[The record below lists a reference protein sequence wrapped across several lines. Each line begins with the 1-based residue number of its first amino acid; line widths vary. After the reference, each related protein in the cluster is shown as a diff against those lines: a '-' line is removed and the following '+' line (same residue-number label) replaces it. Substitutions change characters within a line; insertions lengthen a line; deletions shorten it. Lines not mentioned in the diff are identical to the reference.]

1 MKKKHIKLIRILL
14 AVTLSFNQAFIY
26 RSVYADET
34 EETTETTVTESTA
47 AETSE
52 ETPRETV
59 RETTSETAN
68 QSSEETV
75 KESVKEGIS
84 GDQVRSVKNAKEFV
98 KGVSKL
104 PRKYRIAAA
113 SRKGMPDFKG
123 AEGVD
128 YDGSCLI
135 SFKSKDDYEKA
146 LNDMEKKDINYSVD
160 GDFDICSMKSAS
172 FSKDVK
178 INPDAKTKVAIIDTG
193 SDFANEKVSLLG
205 DDGSDSNGHGTLMSR
220 LILNETSDAYIISVK
235 AVGDDGKGKLSD
247 VYAGVRYAIDHEADF
262 LLMAISLKDN
272 GDYEEFISLI
282 KEAITKG
289 IKVIASAGNKNS
301 DASGYIPAGIKGVIT
316 AGAIDNEGYKIS
328 ISNYGSAV
336 DYYIPADSTSEAA
349 AILLG
354 KLIAGKEDECETDYD
369 TKTEDDDDEII
380 EDYDGPEFSID
391 KSKMTWPTKKNLT
404 DAGYRN
410 SADFA
415 KAVIAACK
423 AMKGA
428 SYGTGNGQADCMRY
442 VNLAYAQAL
451 NLISGLKVN
460 SKGKIPKLVRKKG
473 NVTYNGISLTN
484 SKYHLVDGCTT
495 WSNTSPHNIGTPG
508 GINIKKNGG
517 LEASIKKLGAR
528 KGSILLFGG
537 YNKKKVFKWTH
548 AAIYTGTEKNVY
560 DAPGG
565 DQTTGVA
572 YSKSESGSSKKKY
585 THVAALNYAVFQLPA
600 NVGISKTST
609 DAGLTEDNALYSL
622 AGTKYGLYTSDGK
635 LVHEFILD
643 EKGQTDTYVLS
654 DFTKSYYVSEI
665 AAGKGYILSKNKY
678 AVNLNS
684 SASTLLINVEDVPI
698 GSDGKLVIEKKDP
711 EGWDKVTGHGMD
723 EAKFRVDYY
732 DSFAIESYKDLDTV
746 EDDPLKPKAS
756 VTIGSSRKLESSA
769 EFEISAEKLK
779 AADKSGYFS
788 KFKGTK
794 LPVGTYVIT
803 ETKAP
808 EGYKIT
814 DPSKPL
820 IMKIQQEGESTVTYY
835 SADPTIYKI
844 LEDKILLNEEVILGQ
859 GLFTKKIDI
868 PENINADTRLYSPER
883 TTYLITHKS
892 SGKPAATLVFGKD
905 GRVSEVIYPDGVD
918 PRKKITEDGLI
929 PLPAGEYSAKEVHS
943 GYGLYLNTEEKTFTV
958 TENSTAELRFTDE
971 PVFSMFDLLIK
982 KVKSNSLSDQVIA
995 MIPVGDAEF
1004 TLSYYAAFYE
1014 DDSYKD
1020 KKPDRTWILRSD
1032 DEGKVAYDIDH
1043 FVSGDDLFT
1052 DSEGNYI
1059 VTQGTYVITES
1070 KAPAGTEISTESKV
1084 IVVRFPK
1091 DIVRG
1096 SDNDPAKKKAS
1107 ESTMFDN
1114 NLEDVKEGKI
1124 EYYNDYKT
1132 QITTTAVSTA
1142 SGSKEIAAVKGVGI
1156 TDTLTYKNLLPGY
1169 QYKIRA
1175 WLIKSDGSNI
1185 SEPFDTALM
1194 LRASD
1199 KRDGT
1204 LNITFTIDASV
1215 LKGETITVME
1225 DLYIIDLTG
1234 AEHLYLSHADI
1245 DNKDQQVTVPDIKT
1259 ELIDRLI
1266 DEFNNNE
1273 NSKIVSYGKDVTIT
1287 DYVTYRN
1294 LIPGKKY
1301 KVSGTLLDKETGK
1314 PLVNSKGKA
1323 ITATKEFTPEK
1334 SEGVITVEFEHVD
1347 TTVFKGSVVAGEI
1360 LNSDGVDLITHFDLS
1375 DEDQTVRP
1383 VKIKT
1388 TASDSNNKT
1397 KTLNYSETV
1406 DITDMVT
1413 YTGLKEG
1420 KTYKITAV
1428 LMDKST
1434 GKEYLD
1440 SEGNK
1445 YEKTMEF
1452 NAKTSDG
1459 IIEVRFEKVK
1469 LSFEYKE
1476 LVVFERLTDTKNDA
1490 TVAVHED
1497 INDKDQTVFRPQAST
1512 AASSSKG
1519 TKTINEDT
1527 GNAKISDK
1535 VMYKGLTSGNTY
1547 CAVATLY
1554 KTDGTQIQIDGK
1566 PVSSKVTFT
1575 PKKSDGTIEVP
1586 LTFNVDSLS
1595 YGESVVIFENLFDVA
1610 TEEEKQDGTQLED
1623 IEIVRHNDLNN
1634 KNQTLKYK
1642 IPVIPKTGEE
1652 TSPALIIGLLL
1663 VGASAGPAGFA
1674 IRVKRGVK
1682 CRVPQR
1688 SQRKPDVSSL
1698 WCSLKRRM
1706 RDGSSRV
1713 WRNLNP

>member
-1 MKKKHIKLIRILL
+1 MKKHIKLIRILL
-14 AVTLSFNQAFIY
+14 ALTLSLNQAFIY
-26 RSVYADET
+26 RPVYADET
-34 EETTETTVTESTA
+34 EETAETTITKNTA

-52 ETPRETV
+52 ETAGETV
-59 RETTSETAN
+59 SETTSENIKET
-68 QSSEETV
+68 SEETV
-75 KESVKEGIS
+75 KETVKKSIA
-84 GDQVRSVKNAKEFV
+84 GDQVRSVKNAKDFV

-104 PRKYRIAAA
+104 PGKYRIAA
-113 SRKGMPDFKG
+113 STRKGMPDFKG

-128 YDGSCLI
+128 YGGSCVL

-146 LNDMEKKDINYSVD
+146 LKDMEKGDINYSVD
-160 GDFDICSMKSAS
+160 GNFDICSINIAS
-172 FSKDVK
+172 FSNEVK
-178 INPDAKTKVAIIDTG
+178 INPEAKIKVAIIDTG
-193 SDFANEKVSLLG
+193 SDIANEKISLLG

-235 AVGDDGKGKLSD
+235 AVGDNGKGKLSD
-247 VYAGVRYAIDHEADF
+247 VYAGVRYAIDHEADY

-272 GDYEEFISLI
+272 GEYEEFISLV
-282 KEAITKG
+282 KEAIAKG

-301 DASGYIPAGIKGVIT
+301 DASEYIPAGIKGVIT

-336 DYYIPADSTSEAA
+336 DYYIPAGSTSEAA
-349 AILLG
+349 AILTG
-354 KLIAGKEDECETDYD
+354 MLIAGKEDECETDYD
-369 TKTEDDDDEII
+369 TKNEDDDDEII

-391 KSKMTWPTKKNLT
+391 ESRMTWPTKKNLT

-451 NLISGLKVN
+451 HLISGLKVN
-460 SKGKIPKLVRKKG
+460 KKGMIPNLKRKKG

-517 LEASIKKLGAR
+517 LEESIKKLGAR

-572 YSKSESGSSKKKY
+572 YSKSESGSSRKKY

-600 NVGISKTST
+600 NVGISKIST
-609 DAGLTEDNALYSL
+609 DAGLTADNALYSL

-635 LVHEFILD
+635 LVHEFVLD
-643 EKGQTDTYVLS
+643 EKGQTDKYELS

-684 SASTLLINVEDVPI
+684 SASTILINAEDVPI
-698 GSDGKLVIEKKDP
+698 GSEGKLVIEKKDP

-723 EAKFRVDYY
+723 EAKFRIDYY
-732 DSFAIESYKDLDTV
+732 DSFAIESYKDLASG
-746 EDDPLKPKAS
+746 EENLKPKAS

-769 EFEISAEKLK
+769 KFEISAEKLK

-794 LPVGTYVIT
+794 LPLGTYVIT
-803 ETKAP
+803 EIKAP

-820 IMKIQQEGESTVTYY
+820 IMKIQQDGESAVAYY
-835 SADPTIYKI
+835 SADPAIYQV
-844 LEDKILLNEEVILGQ
+844 LEDKILLNEESVLGK

-868 PENINADTRLYSPER
+868 PENINADTRLYSPEG
-883 TTYLITHKS
+883 TTYLISHKR
-892 SGKPAATLVFGKD
+892 SGKPAATLIFGKD
-905 GRVSEVIYPDGVD
+905 GRVSEVVYPDGVD
-918 PRKKITEDGLI
+918 PRQKIEEGGLI
-929 PLPAGEYSAKEVHS
+929 SLPTGEYTAKEVHS

-958 TENSTAELRFTDE
+958 TENSTAEIGFTDE

-1004 TLSYYAAFYE
+1004 TLSYYAAFYD

-1020 KKPDRTWILRSD
+1020 KKPDRSWILRSD
-1032 DEGKVAYDIDH
+1032 DEGKVTYDIDH

-1059 VTQGTYVITES
+1059 VSQGTYVITES
-1070 KAPAGTEISTESKV
+1070 KAPAGTEISPETKV

-1091 DIVRG
+1091 DIVKG

-1114 NLEDVKEGKI
+1114 KLDDMKDGKI

-1142 SGSKEIAAVKGVGI
+1142 SGSKEIAAVKGVSI

-1175 WLIKSDGSNI
+1175 WLVKSDGTNI
-1185 SEPFDTALM
+1185 TEPFDTSLM
-1194 LRASD
+1194 LRGSD
-1199 KRDGT
+1199 ERDGT
-1204 LNITFTIDASV
+1204 LNIMFTIDASV
-1215 LKGETITVME
+1215 LKGETVTVME

-1234 AEHLYLSHADI
+1234 TEHLYLSHADI
-1245 DNKDQQVTVPDIKT
+1245 NNKDQQVTVPDIKT

-1266 DEFNNNE
+1266 DEFNNKE

-1287 DYVTYRN
+1287 DYVTYKN

-1301 KVSGTLLDKETGK
+1301 KLSGTLLDKETGK
-1314 PLVNSKGKA
+1314 ALVNSQGKI
-1323 ITATKEFTPEK
+1323 ITATKEFTPGK

-1347 TTVFKGSVVAGEI
+1347 TTAFKGSVVAGEI
-1360 LNSDGVDLITHFDLS
+1360 LNSDGIDLITHLDLN

-1406 DITDMVT
+1406 DITDTVT

-1428 LMDKST
+1428 LMDKSK
-1434 GKEYLD
+1434 GGEYLD

-1445 YEKTMEF
+1445 YEKTIEF
-1452 NAKTSDG
+1452 TAQTSDG

-1476 LVVFERLTDTKNDA
+1476 LVVFERLTDIKNGA
-1490 TVAVHED
+1490 PVAAHED
-1497 INDKDQTVFRPQAST
+1497 LNDKDQTVYRPQAST
-1512 AASSSKG
+1512 TASSSKG

-1527 GNAKISDK
+1527 GNAKITDK

-1575 PKKSDGTIEVP
+1575 PKKNDGTIEVP
-1586 LTFNVDSLS
+1586 LTFNVDTLS
-1595 YGESVVIFENLFDVA
+1595 YGESVVVFENLFDVA
-1610 TEEEKQDGTQLED
+1610 TDEEKQTGIQQED

-1652 TSPALIIGLLL
+1652 SSPALIIGLLL

-1682 CRVPQR
+1682 CRAPQR
-1688 SQRKPDVSSL
+1688 SRRKPDVSSL
-1698 WCSLKRRM
+1698 WCSLIRRM